1 MIDPIDFLR
10 VTGVGMDWI
19 MCLPLYKCLQ
29 PGDCDMPIGISGTFL
44 IPKDGT
50 LLTDF
55 E

>member
-29 PGDCDMPIGISGTFL
+29 PGDCDMPYWHIRHIL
-44 IPKDGT
+44 YP
-50 LLTDF
+50 
-55 E
+55 